1 MNQIKRLYRSRF
13 NRILGGV
20 CYGMAEYL
28 NVDPSMVRIGW
39 VLLAILG
46 GTGVLAY
53 LICWII
59 IPEAPYGT

>member
-13 NRILGGV
+13 NRIVGGV
-20 CYGMAEYL
+20 CYGMAKYL

-59 IPEAPYGT
+59 IPEAPFGT